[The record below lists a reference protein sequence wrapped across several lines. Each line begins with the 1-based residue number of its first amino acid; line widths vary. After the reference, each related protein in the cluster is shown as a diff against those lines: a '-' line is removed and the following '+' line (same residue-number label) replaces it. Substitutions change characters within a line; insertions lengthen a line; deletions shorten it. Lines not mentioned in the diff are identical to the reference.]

1 MIQMDSTTL
10 KNESE
15 AIMSGLTRSY
25 YEENRNFFPLI
36 YPIFDQYSF
45 LDTQKYEDISLIM
58 IRRMKDAM
66 GVFAMERSRFQFI
79 DDRDIVVRNKILF
92 IYTDYE
98 FLKNQIVGVIGYGQ
112 PGTSEI
118 ARYLIAVYLQKLF
131 GPVPE
136 FPKERLQS
144 YYPPFGTVNA
154 WMTFIDECIHM
165 YNRGVTLEYIDA
177 YNRLKNQGYRS

>member
-45 LDTQKYEDISLIM
+45 LDTQKYEDISQIM
-58 IRRMKDAM
+58 IRRMKDVMGTYAM
-66 GVFAMERSRFQFI
+66 DRSRFRFL
-79 DDRDIVVRNKILF
+79 DDNDTVVRNKILF
-92 IYTDYE
+92 IYTDYG
-98 FLKNQIVGVIGYGQ
+98 FLKNQIVGVVGYGQ
-112 PGTSEI
+112 PGTSDI
-118 ARYLIAVYLQKLF
+118 ARCLIDLYLKKLF

-136 FPKERLQS
+136 FPKERK
-144 YYPPFGTVNA
+144 YYQPSFGTVNA

-177 YNRLKNQGYRS
+177 YNRLKNQGYRA